1 MTPRTNSKSSEQN
14 KEETLVLAVERS
26 NRLPAARACWL
37 PRGECRN
44 SDGTNTDTPL
54 EKCAAADQ
62 GMEQTAGQNTGA
74 IIQLKIMSATETKM
88 ATGASPAVDNQKPKA
103 AGGSFRLRR
112 MPTVAPRG
120 EQRGEFISVVCG
132 DEETVKGGKTR
143 QLVTVSVQ
151 LEATDKNKNP
161 FVVTKVYNIA
171 GRGVT
176 AFADDYK
183 SWSGEEL
190 TREQMDPFEPSIM
203 VGKPVVVQIDH
214 RKEGQELVPVI
225 EKFRF
230 FEEVCVWGIRFR
242 LRSADIC
249 IRGAPAGGG

>member
-14 KEETLVLAVERS
+14 KEETLGLAVERS

-37 PRGECRN
+37 PRGEGRN

-74 IIQLKIMSATETKM
+74 IIQLNIMSATETKT

-103 AGGSFRLRR
+103 ANVPFQLRK
-112 MPTVAPRG
+112 MPIVAPRG
-120 EQRGEFISVVCG
+120 EQRGQFISVVCG
-132 DEETVKGGKTR
+132 DLEILKDDKKR
-143 QLVTVSVQ
+143 QLVTVFVQ

-161 FVVTKVYNIA
+161 FVVTKVYNVK
-171 GRGVT
+171 GRGDT
-176 AFADDYK
+176 AFEDDYK

-190 TREQMDPFEPSIM
+190 TPEQMDDFDPSII
-203 VGKPVVVQIDH
+203 VGKPVVVQITH
-214 RKEGQELVPVI
+214 RKEGKELVPVI
-225 EKFRF
+225 EKF
-230 FEEVCVWGIRFR
+230 
-242 LRSADIC
+242 L
-249 IRGAPAGGG
+249 PATVPETQPA